1 MRSADH
7 ETSGRIDE
15 KLGLSVYHLCRK
27 DLIKYIFLN
36 VCMNLLLGYFLIM
49 LGRKNYCIQTLCL
62 AVLIVLYG
70 NLGLSIRAKVTESSI
85 LADLGQLT

>member
-1 MRSADH
+1 
-7 ETSGRIDE
+7 
-15 KLGLSVYHLCRK
+15 
-27 DLIKYIFLN
+27 
-36 VCMNLLLGYFLIM
+36 MNLLLGYFLIM